1 MNKKIAIPVAAVAL
15 ALAFSV
21 VSKTQ
26 TPAGPKH
33 HVVFQLTEAQGPA
46 WDTVIRHTNNLRKA
60 FEKDGGAQVEI
71 VFFGQGLKMLLKT
84 NTEFEEKLKKLSDD
98 GVKLAACQNA
108 MKAMNVKSEDL
119 FPFATEVDS
128 GVAELTRRQ
137 EAGYAYI
144 H

>member
-1 MNKKIAIPVAAVAL
+1 
-15 ALAFSV
+15 
-21 VSKTQ
+21 
-26 TPAGPKH
+26 
-33 HVVFQLTEAQGPA
+33 
-46 WDTVIRHTNNLRKA
+46 VIRHTNNLRKA